1 MKKFL
6 KIFVLLEILLF
17 TYIFNS
23 SIYNIYEKNNIA
35 TDNLSGYMIEEASPE
50 ILNQFYTL
58 FTENYANNKI
68 ELINNT
74 VTSTD
79 NSVYE
84 LYCYPLD
91 EFEQKQ
97 PISKTI
103 EFKYHELTLED
114 FLDSVGIF
122 YTDLSDDEINRLEA
136 QLSTQIIEYKDT
148 TIPYSMVLQLNLLNF
163 LILFIVI
170 LIIYGIYTS
179 YSLKRIGI
187 KKSMGFSTLRILKE
201 QINNIVRYYSIVCL
215 VLLTVLNLY
224 YVFTNRFDFS
234 YLIMSIF
241 FFGIILVINVLC
253 LLLTSVLIRFVRLET
268 MIKNRTLNQSTNLIV
283 QFIKIVFSVVI
294 AITIISLLEQSVEFT
309 KSQQAVL
316 DYKYLDGY
324 YTANGFNS
332 AEYEYA
338 LENTDQLE
346 EYSNSMLDL
355 YNDHQALLCYYAGS
369 SYSQGEFGKARPYY
383 VQQTIIA
390 NESYLK
396 EFANIHIDGTLVNEN
411 SFSTPTVLVPEMYK
425 KDEILIKEYVVEEYD
440 LLLNYNRNYGI
451 NEETHTDELNIIY
464 IDDNSSIKVNTEK
477 GFSDITGGIIIVDT
491 GDFGGLYYLDSLNNR
506 SLFFSEESRAD
517 FSALLTKYGLEQLVV
532 AGTLLTPYLTQLE
545 SVTFVLKNLAMFA
558 IVFMVSLVFILY
570 ISNYVDIFVNRKRY
584 ALKEIMGFSH
594 LKILKNR
601 YIVLTTE
608 IIVSIVLTAINYY
621 FACFF
626 VIMLLDFLFCEL
638 LYQSYIRK
646 ALYEIEK
653 GA

>member
-411 SFSTPTVLVPEMYK
+411 SFSTPAVLVPEMYK

>member
-646 ALYEIEK
+646 VLYEIEK